1 MRSSFVHW
9 VSAGPV
15 NLGVRQQFNDLYAA
29 WHFDRYRP
37 HREHIIEQI
46 TTGHAVPESTFP
58 YEAVWII
65 ANEPHTRVLFPMQ
78 GKGWN
83 YTALFYR
90 ANISELPE
98 CADSAMLSWHQ
109 YDQHWFWIECGE

>member
-46 TTGHAVPESTFP
+46 TTGHVVPESTFP
-58 YEAVWII
+58 ST
-65 ANEPHTRVLFPMQ
+65 PL
-78 GKGWN
+78 
-83 YTALFYR
+83 
-90 ANISELPE
+90 
-98 CADSAMLSWHQ
+98 
-109 YDQHWFWIECGE
+109 CGEQDRAVFENWIRVGSRTDLGMRRG